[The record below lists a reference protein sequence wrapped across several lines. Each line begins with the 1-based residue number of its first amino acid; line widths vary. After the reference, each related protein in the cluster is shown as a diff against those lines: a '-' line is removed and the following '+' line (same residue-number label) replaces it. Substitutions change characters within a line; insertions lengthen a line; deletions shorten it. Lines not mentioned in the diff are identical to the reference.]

1 VTYACPAQCRSIT
14 LLHTFALCDLQAGVP
29 VSPFPGPS
37 AVTAALSVCGFR
49 GPTERGF
56 VFVGFAPRPASDRTK
71 LFNWILSEPR
81 AVVVFE
87 APTRMEGFVVD
98 LATACAERGQ
108 VCRRVCIG
116 RELTKMHEE
125 IFRGSVADGAEW
137 VRRSPPRGEYVIVI
151 EGATVE
157 EPSDSQASLITEGLR
172 IVDMLVTMGLKPS
185 EAIKRAAAVT
195 NVPKSELYDAVVKR
209 K

>member
-1 VTYACPAQCRSIT
+1 
-14 LLHTFALCDLQAGVP
+14 
-29 VSPFPGPS
+29 
-37 AVTAALSVCGFR
+37 
-49 GPTERGF
+49 
-56 VFVGFAPRPASDRTK
+56 
-71 LFNWILSEPR
+71 
-81 AVVVFE
+81 
-87 APTRMEGFVVD
+87 
-98 LATACAERGQ
+98 
-108 VCRRVCIG
+108 
-116 RELTKMHEE
+116 MHEE

-157 EPSDSQASLITEGLR
+157 EPSDSRASLITEGLR
-172 IVDMLVTMGLKPS
+172 IVGMLVTMGLKPS